1 MLTAALAAATPGKLM
16 LTAHNLTKAYGLS
29 PILENITFSVNAGER
44 VGLIGPNGCGKST
57 LMRLL
62 IGQEQ
67 PDSGSITLHPPNLR
81 LGYLAQG
88 FLPDEQQTL
97 GDLLHQT
104 VGDPVALEAELGALA
119 LALAENPE
127 QEVVQLA
134 YDATLDK
141 LNRADYGRIQP
152 LIATFQLDHLDLSLP
167 VRNLSGGQKTRLALV
182 LILLGKPQLLLLDEP
197 TNHLDISMLEWLEAW
212 LANFNGGVLIV
223 SHDRAFLDHTAN
235 RILDLN
241 PHSHTLRE
249 YAGNYSSYLHQYL
262 TEQEKHLSTWK
273 DQVYEIRRMKQDI
286 QRTFEQARSV
296 ERSTTPRQPNVRR
309 LAKKV
314 AQKAKSREKKLDRFL
329 DSDERVG
336 KPLRSWQM
344 KLNLDE
350 APHLGKDVLF
360 LEDLAIGYPGH
371 PPLLQKITQQAQAGE
386 RIILTG
392 VNGSGKTT
400 LLRTIAG
407 QLPPVAGGIRLGHS
421 VQLGY
426 MAQEQEL
433 LDPKLTPLA
442 TIQQAAPLNETDV
455 RSFLHYFLFTGDDA
469 LRPNGQLSYGERA
482 RLALARLVASGCN
495 FLLLDEPT
503 NHLDIPSRTMFE
515 EALSQFEGTIL
526 AVVHDRY
533 FIEQFATKIWLVE
546 GQKLELIYM

>member
-1 MLTAALAAATPGKLM
+1 M
-16 LTAHNLTKAYGLS
+16 LTAHNLSKAYGLS
-29 PILENITFSVNAGER
+29 PILEHITFSVNAGER

-62 IGQEQ
+62 IGQEK
-67 PDSGSITLHPPNLR
+67 PDHGSITLNPSNLR
-81 LGYLAQG
+81 IGYLAQG
-88 FLPDEQQTL
+88 FLPDENQTL
-97 GDLLHQT
+97 GELLHQT
-104 VGDPVALEAELGALA
+104 VGDPDELEAELGRLA
-119 LALAENPE
+119 LALADNPE
-127 QEVVQLA
+127 QESLQLA

-152 LIATFQLDHLDLSLP
+152 LLATFQLDLLDDEQLVSS
-167 VRNLSGGQKTRLALV
+167 LSGGQKTRLALV
-182 LILLGKPQLLLLDEP
+182 LILLDEPQLLLLDEP
-197 TNHLDISMLEWLEAW
+197 TNHLDIGMLEWLEAW
-212 LANFNGGVLIV
+212 LRGFSGGVLIV
-223 SHDRAFLDHTAN
+223 SHDRAFLDQTVT
-235 RILDLN
+235 RILDFN
-241 PHSHTLRE
+241 PHTHTMRE
-249 YAGNYSSYLHQYL
+249 YSGNYSDYLQQYL
-262 TEQEKHLSTWK
+262 NEQEKQLSAWK

-296 ERSTTPRQPNVRR
+296 ELTTTPRQPNVRR

-314 AQKAKSREKKLDRFL
+314 AQKAKSREKKLDRYL
-329 DSDERVG
+329 ESDERVD

-344 KLNLDE
+344 KLDLDE

-360 LEDLAIGYPGH
+360 LEDLSVGYPGY
-371 PPLLQKITQQAQAGE
+371 PPLLEQINQQAQAGE

-392 VNGSGKTT
+392 INGSGKTT

-407 QLPPVAGGIRLGHS
+407 QLDPVAGHVRLGHS

-426 MAQEQEL
+426 MSQEQEL
-433 LDPKLTPLA
+433 LDPRQTPLT
-442 TIQQAAPLNETDV
+442 TIQAVAPLNQTDA

-469 LRPNGQLSYGERA
+469 LRENGRLSYGERA
-482 RLALARLVASGCN
+482 RLSLARLVASGCN

-546 GQKLELIYM
+546 DNQLELIYV

>member
-1 MLTAALAAATPGKLM
+1 M
-16 LTAHNLTKAYGLS
+16 LTAHNLSKAYGLS
-29 PILENITFSVNAGER
+29 PILKNITFSVNVGER

-62 IGQEQ
+62 TGEEQ
-67 PDSGSITLHPPNLR
+67 PDSGQITHNPPNLR
-81 LGYLAQG
+81 VGYLAQG
-88 FLPDEQQTL
+88 FMPDEQQTL
-97 GDLLHQT
+97 GDLLHEA
-104 VGDPVALEAELGALA
+104 VGNPEALEAELGKLAVALA
-119 LALAENPE
+119 NDPQKEAI
-127 QEVVQLA
+127 QLE
-134 YDATLDK
+134 YDATLDR

-152 LIATFQLDHLDLSLP
+152 LLATFQLDHVDLTLP
-167 VRNLSGGQKTRLALV
+167 VHNLSGGQKTRLALI
-182 LILLGKPQLLLLDEP
+182 LILLDEPQLLLLDEP
-197 TNHLDISMLEWLEAW
+197 TNHLDIGMLEWLESW
-212 LANFNGGVLIV
+212 LATFSGGVLIV
-223 SHDRAFLDHTAN
+223 SHDRAFLNQTVN

-241 PHSHTLRE
+241 PHTHTLRE
-249 YAGNYSSYLHQYL
+249 YAGNYSSYLQQYVS
-262 TEQEKHLSTWK
+262 EQEKHLSAWK

-314 AQKAKSREKKLDRFL
+314 ARKAKSREKKLDRYIA
-329 DSDERVG
+329 SDERVE

-344 KLNLDE
+344 KLDLEE

-360 LEDLAIGYPGH
+360 LDNLAVGYPGH

-407 QLPPVAGGIRLGHS
+407 QLIPQSGTVRLGHS

-433 LDPKLTPLA
+433 IDSALTPLA
-442 TIQQAAPLNETDV
+442 TIQEVAPLNETDS
-455 RSFLHYFLFTGDDA
+455 RAFLHYFLFTGDDP
-469 LRPNGQLSYGERA
+469 LRPNSQLSYGERA

-546 GQKLELIYM
+546 DQKLELIYV

>member
-1 MLTAALAAATPGKLM
+1 M
-16 LTAHNLTKAYGLS
+16 LTAHNLSKAYGLS
-29 PILENITFSVNAGER
+29 PILENITFSINAGER

-62 IGQEQ
+62 TGQER
-67 PDSGSITLHPPNLR
+67 PDRGSITLNPPNLR
-81 LGYLAQG
+81 IGYLAQG
-88 FLPDEQQTL
+88 FLPDEEQTL

-104 VGDPVALEAELGALA
+104 VGDPDELEAELGELA
-119 LALAENPE
+119 LALASTPE
-127 QEVVQLA
+127 REEIQMA
-134 YDATLDK
+134 YDATLEK

-152 LIATFQLDHLDLSLP
+152 LLATFQLDQIDPDQS
-167 VRNLSGGQKTRLALV
+167 VRSLSGGQKTRRALV
-182 LILLGKPQLLLLDEP
+182 LILLDEPQLLLLDEP
-197 TNHLDISMLEWLEAW
+197 TNHLDIGMLEWLETW
-212 LANFNGGVLIV
+212 LSHFSGGVLIV
-223 SHDRAFLDHTAN
+223 SHDRAFLDQTVS

-241 PHSHTLRE
+241 PHSHTIRE
-249 YAGNYSSYLHQYL
+249 YPGNYSSYLQQYL

-273 DQVYEIRRMKQDI
+273 DQQYEIRRMKQDI

-314 AQKAKSREKKLDRFL
+314 ANKAKSRQKKLDRYL
-329 DSDERVG
+329 DSDERVE

-344 KLNLDE
+344 KLDLDE

-360 LEDLAIGYPGH
+360 LEDLAVGYPGH
-371 PPLLQKITQQAQAGE
+371 PPLLQQINQQAQAGE

-392 VNGSGKTT
+392 INGSGKTT

-407 QLPPVAGGIRLGHS
+407 QLEPRAGRVRLGQS

-426 MAQEQEL
+426 MAQEQEM
-433 LDPKLTPLA
+433 LDPDQTPLT
-442 TIQQAAPLNETDV
+442 TIQQVAPLNQTDA
-455 RSFLHYFLFTGDDA
+455 RSFLHYFLFTGDDP
-469 LRPNGQLSYGERA
+469 LRPNAQLSYGERA

-515 EALSQFEGTIL
+515 EALGQFEGTIL

-546 GQKLELIYM
+546 DEQLESIYV

>member
-1 MLTAALAAATPGKLM
+1 MPTALGKLM
-16 LTAHNLTKAYGLS
+16 LTAHNLFKAYGLS
-29 PILENITFSVNAGER
+29 PILENITFSINAGER
-44 VGLIGPNGCGKST
+44 VGLIGPNGSGKST
-57 LMRLL
+57 LLHLL
-62 IGQEQ
+62 TGQER
-67 PDSGSITLHPPNLR
+67 PDSGGITLNPPNLR
-81 LGYLAQG
+81 VGYLAQG
-88 FLPDEQQTL
+88 FLPDEDQTL

-104 VGDPVALEAELGALA
+104 VGDPDELETELGQLAMALA
-119 LALAENPE
+119 KNPN
-127 QEVVQLA
+127 QEELHLA

-152 LIATFQLDHLDLSLP
+152 LLATFQLDQLDSDQP
-167 VRNLSGGQKTRLALV
+167 VHSLSGGQKTRLALV
-182 LILLGKPQLLLLDEP
+182 LILLDEPQLLLLDEP
-197 TNHLDISMLEWLEAW
+197 TNHLDIGMLEWLETW
-212 LANFNGGVLIV
+212 LNNFNGGVLIV
-223 SHDRAFLDHTAN
+223 SHDRAFLDQTVT

-241 PHSHTLRE
+241 PHTHTIRE
-249 YAGNYSSYLHQYL
+249 YPGNYSSYLQQYL

-273 DQVYEIRRMKQDI
+273 DQQYEIRRMKQDI

-314 AQKAKSREKKLDRFL
+314 ANKAKSREKKLDRYL
-329 DSDERVG
+329 DSDERVE

-360 LEDLAIGYPGH
+360 LEELAVGYPGYA
-371 PPLLQKITQQAQAGE
+371 PLLEQINQQAQAGE

-407 QLPPVAGGIRLGHS
+407 QLQPVAGQVRLGQS

-426 MAQEQEL
+426 MSQEQEL
-433 LDPKLTPLA
+433 LNPEQTPLT
-442 TIQQAAPLNETDV
+442 TIQEVAPLNETDA

-469 LRPNGQLSYGERA
+469 LRENGRLSYGERA
-482 RLALARLVASGCN
+482 RLSLARLVASGCN

-533 FIEQFATKIWLVE
+533 FIEQFATKIWLVDD
-546 GQKLELIYM
+546 QQLELIYI

>member
-1 MLTAALAAATPGKLM
+1 M
-16 LTAHNLTKAYGLS
+16 LTAHNLSKAYGLS
-29 PILENITFSVNAGER
+29 PILENITFSISAGER

-62 IGQEQ
+62 IGQER
-67 PDSGSITLHPPNLR
+67 PDSGSITLNPPNLR
-81 LGYLAQG
+81 IGYLAQG
-88 FLPDEQQTL
+88 FLPDENQTL
-97 GDLLHQT
+97 GELLHQT
-104 VGDPVALEAELGALA
+104 VGNPDELEAELGELA
-119 LALAENPE
+119 LALAERPNQE
-127 QEVVQLA
+127 QIQLA
-134 YDATLDK
+134 YDGVLDK

-152 LIATFQLDHLDLSLP
+152 LLATFQLDYLDPDLP
-167 VRNLSGGQKTRLALV
+167 VRSLSGGQKTRLALV
-182 LILLGKPQLLLLDEP
+182 LILLDEPQLLLLDEP
-197 TNHLDISMLEWLEAW
+197 TNHLDIGMLEWLEAW
-212 LANFNGGVLIV
+212 LRGFNGGVLIV
-223 SHDRAFLDHTAN
+223 SHDRAFLDQTTT

-241 PHSHTLRE
+241 PYSHTIRE
-249 YAGNYSSYLHQYL
+249 YPGNYTDYLRQYL
-262 TEQEKHLSTWK
+262 VEQEKHLSAWK
-273 DQVYEIRRMKQDI
+273 DQLYEIRRMKQDI

-314 AQKAKSREKKLDRFL
+314 AQKAKSREKKLDRYL
-329 DSDERVG
+329 ESDERVE

-344 KLNLDE
+344 KLDLDE

-371 PPLLQKITQQAQAGE
+371 VPLLTQINLQAQAGE

-407 QLPPVAGGIRLGHS
+407 QLEPQAGRVRLGYS

-433 LDPKLTPLA
+433 LDPDDTPLS
-442 TIQQAAPLNETDV
+442 TIQTVAPLNETDT
-455 RSFLHYFLFTGDDA
+455 RSFLHYFLFTGDDS

-533 FIEQFATKIWLVE
+533 FIEQFATKLWLVND
-546 GQKLELIYM
+546 GQLELIYV

>member
-1 MLTAALAAATPGKLM
+1 M
-16 LTAHNLTKAYGLS
+16 LTAHNLSKAYGLS
-29 PILENITFSVNAGER
+29 PILENITFSINAGER

-62 IGQEQ
+62 IGQER
-67 PDSGSITLHPPNLR
+67 PDRGSLTLNPPNLR

-88 FLPDEQQTL
+88 LLPSENQTL
-97 GDLLHQT
+97 GELLHQT
-104 VGDPVALEAELGALA
+104 VGDPAALEAELGKLA
-119 LALAENPE
+119 LALAKKPE
-127 QEVVQLA
+127 QENLQLA

-152 LIATFQLDHLDLSLP
+152 LLAAFQLDHLDLDLP
-167 VRNLSGGQKTRLALV
+167 MRSLSGGQKTRLALV
-182 LILLGKPQLLLLDEP
+182 LILLDEPQLLLLDEP
-197 TNHLDISMLEWLEAW
+197 TNHLDIGMLEWLEAW
-212 LANFNGGVLIV
+212 LVNFSGGVLIV
-223 SHDRAFLDHTAN
+223 SHDRTFLDQTVT

-241 PHSHTLRE
+241 PHTHTIRE
-249 YAGNYSSYLHQYL
+249 YPGNYTDYLQQYL
-262 TEQEKHLSTWK
+262 TEQEKQMATWK

-314 AQKAKSREKKLDRFL
+314 AQKAKSRQKKLDRYL
-329 DSDERVG
+329 ESDERVE

-360 LEDLAIGYPGH
+360 LEELSIGYPDH
-371 PPLLQKITQQAQAGE
+371 AVLLAQINQQAQAGE

-407 QLPPVAGGIRLGHS
+407 QVKPRAGRVRLGQS

-433 LDPKLTPLA
+433 LDPNQTPLA
-442 TIQQAAPLNETDV
+442 TIQAVAPLNETDA

-533 FIEQFATKIWLVE
+533 FIERFATKIWLIE
-546 GQKLELIYM
+546 NQELELIYV